1 MYPSDEDV
9 NDNYDFSSREKVHKL
24 FNFAPR
30 HALGLTR
37 NEKKKPLK
45 DASQVNTFFAVQT

>member
-1 MYPSDEDV
+1 MPDPREIVSGGEREREMYPSDEDV

-37 NEKKKPLK
+37 NEK
-45 DASQVNTFFAVQT
+45 